1 MAHQRVFAGVL
12 GFLLTSIATA
22 ASDDNNAVPSRPDD
36 RIQAGT
42 STSSDWSRD
51 ALLSQILGGSKIET
65 REQVLALLGPP
76 NYTLDRYSAG
86 YGLKDRFDTYRLS
99 ARNGTT
105 NFTGRPAHRG
115 RSRRRYVGRMQ
126 DGSSSN
132 WRILP
137 LMPGAAGTR
146 RRSHLSLRKRS
157 GALMYCSISSAP
169 STA

>member
-1 MAHQRVFAGVL
+1 MEQTTRGNLLAKWPHQRVFAGVL

-36 RIQAGT
+36 RIQVGT

-99 ARNGTT
+99 ARNDKSY
-105 NFTGRPAHRG
+105 NIAF
-115 RSRRRYVGRMQ
+115 
-126 DGSSSN
+126 
-132 WRILP
+132 
-137 LMPGAAGTR
+137 
-146 RRSHLSLRKRS
+146 K
-157 GALMYCSISSAP
+157 P
-169 STA
+169 SDDIQHQGIEN